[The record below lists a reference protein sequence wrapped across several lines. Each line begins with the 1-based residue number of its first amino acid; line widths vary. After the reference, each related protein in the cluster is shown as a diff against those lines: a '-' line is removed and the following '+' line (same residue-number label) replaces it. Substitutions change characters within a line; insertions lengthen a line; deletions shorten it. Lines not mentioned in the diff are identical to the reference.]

1 MIPHLIRILAF
12 RYKTADMPTW
22 MQTDLGHLVLSLI
35 IGFIIG
41 AEREYRSKSAGLRT
55 MIMVCLGSCIFTTLS
70 LKIGIAN
77 PDRLA
82 ANIITGIGFLGA
94 GVIFKTDDKVT
105 GITTATTIWVVAAL
119 GMAAGS
125 GHLLL
130 SITGTVVVFLV
141 LIFLVKI
148 QYYIDNKNQSRNYKI
163 VCEYKEETLV
173 RYEKLFKAYH
183 LKAERGRQTKNDD
196 IIIGHWIVQGSI
208 SNHEKVIQALLLDK
222 EIREFDF

>member
-1 MIPHLIRILAF
+1 
-12 RYKTADMPTW
+12 MPIW
-22 MQTDLGHLVLSLI
+22 MQTDLGHLLLSLI

-125 GHLLL
+125 GHELL
-130 SITGTVVVFLV
+130 SITGTIVVFLV
-141 LIFLVKI
+141 LIFLVRVQI
-148 QYYIDNKNQSRNYKI
+148 YIDRRNQSRNYKI
-163 VCEYKEETLV
+163 VCAFKEETLV
-173 RYEKLFKAYH
+173 RYEKLFKEYH
-183 LKAERGRQTKNDD
+183 LQAERGRQTKTDAV
-196 IIIGHWIVQGSI
+196 IIGHWIVQGTI
-208 SNHEKVIQALLLDK
+208 ENHERVIQALLMDQ
-222 EIREFDF
+222 EIKEFDF